1 MRRQLLLAAILGS
14 VAAPMPAAAFAFDD
28 RDDRVI
34 CRRDRDK
41 VLGSNMRAARTC
53 RTRAEWRQIEEHS
66 QNEMQQF
73 RDGQTPI
80 EPPPSAAEA
89 LDRTIQVPSAR

>member
-1 MRRQLLLAAILGS
+1 MRRQLLLASILTS
-14 VAAPMPAAAFAFDD
+14 VAAPMPAAAFAFDA
-28 RDDRVI
+28 RDDQVV
-34 CRRDRDK
+34 CRRDREK

-53 RTRAEWRQIEEHS
+53 RTRAEWRQIEEHT

-80 EPPPSAAEA
+80 EPPPSGVQA
-89 LDRTIQVPSAR
+89 LDRTINVPSVR